1 MTEITRGNGAIPKVK
16 SMIIMGKTVLS
27 RGVTTTRIYKKKEIR
42 KSAKKIPPLA
52 PNWHEEMT

>member
-1 MTEITRGNGAIPKVK
+1 MGNGAIPKVK
-16 SMIIMGKTVLS
+16 SMITMGKTVLS